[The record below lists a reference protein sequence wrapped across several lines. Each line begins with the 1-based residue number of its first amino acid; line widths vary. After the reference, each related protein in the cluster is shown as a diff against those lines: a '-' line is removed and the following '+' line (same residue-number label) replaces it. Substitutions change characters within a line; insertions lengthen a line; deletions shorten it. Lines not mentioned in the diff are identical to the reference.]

1 MDCDYYVQHDIVID
15 YHSIDGNIKQRRI
28 DIMTQRGYVGFIDD
42 ESDDNIKVE
51 KEYKRQLNLLLDI
64 NTYKIIFYE
73 NGEWTINRYEEKYK
87 DRINDILPD
96 LDNERYIKIYKDV
109 YAYKR
114 K

>member
-1 MDCDYYVQHDIVID
+1 MNCDYYIHHDIVIEYYSTD
-15 YHSIDGNIKQRRI
+15 ESIKKCRINIMI
-28 DIMTQRGYVGFIDD
+28 ERGYIGFIDD

-51 KEYKRQLNLLLDI
+51 QEYKKQLKLRIDI
-64 NTYKIIFYE
+64 NTYENIFYE

-96 LDNERYIKIYKDV
+96 LDNGRYIKIYKDV

-114 K
+114 